1 MGASLKTNLQKQPSR
16 GVLKKR
22 SSEYMQ
28 EIYRRT
34 HMPKCDFRQVKFNL
48 ILLETPG
55 NKNKV
60 FKIIN
65 INLLSVSEKLSIFT
79 FKENLKYKK
88 INLNLKNHPFLS
100 TFHYNMMP
108 GYEKRCMVPFKRP
121 RPLTFNIF
129 RCSLKFTTLTIT
141 YLNCLNVNVFCN

>member
-1 MGASLKTNLQKQPSR
+1 MFITFLNPYNNFS
-16 GVLKKR
+16 
-22 SSEYMQ
+22 
-28 EIYRRT
+28 
-34 HMPKCDFRQVKFNL
+34 HVKSNL

-60 FKIIN
+60 FKIIS

-79 FKENLKYKK
+79 FKENFRYKK
-88 INLNLKNHPFLS
+88 VNLNLKNHPFLS
-100 TFHYNMMP
+100 KFHYNMMT
-108 GYEKRCMVPFKRP
+108 GYEKRCLVPFKRP

-141 YLNCLNVNVFCN
+141 YLNCLSVNIFCN